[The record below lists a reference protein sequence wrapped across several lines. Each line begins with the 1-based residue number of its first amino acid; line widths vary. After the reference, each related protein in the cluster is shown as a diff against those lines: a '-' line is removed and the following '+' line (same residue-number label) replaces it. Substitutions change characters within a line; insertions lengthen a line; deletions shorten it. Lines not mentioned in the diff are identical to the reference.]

1 LINKEDSSDEEIE
14 DEQYEEEEK
23 YSLTSEEDRTENQDK
38 DSTAPDDDKTSDD
51 EPYEDNSMFSDK
63 DYEGFAFVQDV
74 ACNMNDK
81 AGIPDNWILLD
92 SQSTVDVFKN
102 KKLLKNIRDAIK
114 ALSLHCNS
122 GIAMV
127 NKIGDLPGYGTVWF
141 YEDGIANILSL
152 NNVTKKYRVTY
163 DSTAYDCF
171 EVHKAGGTKRV
182 FKPSKRGLFYSCVN
196 NDVALVTTVENNIN
210 KYTVREYSYA
220 KKARDLQNIIG
231 RPSTQDLISYVDKNL
246 IPNCLVTRQ
255 DILRAEDIFG
265 LNIGSIK
272 GKTTYTTQEHVK
284 VQSQDIPQEI
294 MEKHGKV
301 ILAID
306 IMFINKI
313 PFVMT
318 MSHNIHFGTAELVK
332 DIKKKFKIQA
342 ILHDVTAKNGRN

>member
-152 NNVTKKYRVTY
+152 NNV
-163 DSTAYDCF
+163 
-171 EVHKAGGTKRV
+171 
-182 FKPSKRGLFYSCVN
+182 
-196 NDVALVTTVENNIN
+196 
-210 KYTVREYSYA
+210 
-220 KKARDLQNIIG
+220 
-231 RPSTQDLISYVDKNL
+231 
-246 IPNCLVTRQ
+246 
-255 DILRAEDIFG
+255 
-265 LNIGSIK
+265 
-272 GKTTYTTQEHVK
+272 
-284 VQSQDIPQEI
+284 
-294 MEKHGKV
+294 
-301 ILAID
+301 
-306 IMFINKI
+306 
-313 PFVMT
+313 
-318 MSHNIHFGTAELVK
+318 
-332 DIKKKFKIQA
+332 KKK
-342 ILHDVTAKNGRN
+342 